1 MTEEVLTG
9 LAIRLLKEGFIDS
22 DDAWFLISAF
32 DTPLWGYKADRFLS
46 DYGWDLHHGVSKD
59 RAVRHI
65 HRLLNHLYGHDFY

>member
-1 MTEEVLTG
+1 MTEAVLTG

-32 DTPLWGYKADRFLS
+32 NTPLWGDKADRLLS
-46 DYGWDLHHGVSKD
+46 CYGCDLHHGVSKD

-65 HRLLNHLYGHDFY
+65 HRLLNYLYGQKFY